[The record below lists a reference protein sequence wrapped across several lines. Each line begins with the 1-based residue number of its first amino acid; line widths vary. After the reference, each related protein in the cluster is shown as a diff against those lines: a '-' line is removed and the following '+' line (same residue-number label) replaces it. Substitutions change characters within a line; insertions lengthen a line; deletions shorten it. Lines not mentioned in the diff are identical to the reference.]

1 MNNSFPAAMIS
12 NSVSLFKSPL
22 LNRDSA
28 YDFIHRFIFL
38 HKWAIYLFILLMGFD
53 YFRFERVNQDS
64 FVLFPYSS
72 VLWVTVMIVSL
83 QSFLC
88 LKKKS
93 LSDDLSFTIFF
104 FVTVLAIPTIIS
116 LLSPPELLRTVFIF
130 SNQISNFTQYPWS
143 RWNFFPVFTFP
154 HIICR
159 CYP

>member
-22 LNRDSA
+22 LNHDSA

-93 LSDDLSFTIFF
+93 LSDDLSFTIF
-104 FVTVLAIPTIIS
+104 S
-116 LLSPPELLRTVFIF
+116 LLLFSLFLQLFPFYLLRNCFEQF
-130 SNQISNFTQYPWS
+130 LYFQIKFLTLLSIPEADETSSPFLL
-143 RWNFFPVFTFP
+143 F
-154 HIICR
+154 HI
-159 CYP
+159 

>member
-88 LKKKS
+88 LKKKKVS
-93 LSDDLSFTIFF
+93 AMTCLLQFFLCYCSRYSYNYFPFISSGIASNSFYIFK
-104 FVTVLAIPTIIS
+104 
-116 LLSPPELLRTVFIF
+116 
-130 SNQISNFTQYPWS
+130 SNF
-143 RWNFFPVFTFP
+143 
-154 HIICR
+154 
-159 CYP
+159 

>member
-88 LKKKS
+88 LKKKKVS
-93 LSDDLSFTIFF
+93 AMTCLLQFF
-104 FVTVLAIPTIIS
+104 S
-116 LLSPPELLRTVFIF
+116 LLLFSLFLQLFPFYLLRNCFEQF
-130 SNQISNFTQYPWS
+130 LYFQIKFLTLLSIPEADETSSPFLL
-143 RWNFFPVFTFP
+143 F
-154 HIICR
+154 HI
-159 CYP
+159 